1 MNRKQEKAV
10 HDELRAYAEE
20 IKVRKGHLS
29 NADKE
34 KLLKKA
40 KELMQK
46 SGSSWSNSSVW

>member
-1 MNRKQEKAV
+1 MNKKQEKAA
-10 HDELRAYAEE
+10 HEELRAYAEE

-40 KELMQK
+40 KELMEK
-46 SGSSWSNSSVW
+46 ADGRVFSY